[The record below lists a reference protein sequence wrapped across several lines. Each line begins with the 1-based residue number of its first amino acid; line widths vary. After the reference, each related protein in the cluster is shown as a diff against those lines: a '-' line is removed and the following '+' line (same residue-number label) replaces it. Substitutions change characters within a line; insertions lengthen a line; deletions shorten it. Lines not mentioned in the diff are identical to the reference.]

1 MLPRLAQL
9 DRPKKAEQGAT
20 GKWKPRTGI
29 ACIGNHGG
37 SARHAFVFAESMGV
51 PGIICPAGPE
61 DVAVSVGTVES
72 RGRDDDL
79 MGRCFALGASAISLF
94 NFVIMWVPYN
104 TTIGR
109 GVISRV
115 LSGCYA
121 RLRCG
126 VGAATRVVIGAN

>member
-1 MLPRLAQL
+1 MAAARVTLSSLQNLWGFRELFA
-9 DRPKKAEQGAT
+9 RPG
-20 GKWKPRTGI
+20 R
-29 ACIGNHGG
+29 
-37 SARHAFVFAESMGV
+37 
-51 PGIICPAGPE
+51 E